1 MNAKPG
7 AALQPVLTSRQAD
20 TSAATP
26 ALSSEAASLDV
37 AIRHARAIATAGEA
51 IPRAYRDKPGAVLL
65 AREWAN
71 ARGVDILTAIQTVSF
86 VDGRPV
92 IDATMQRAL
101 AQRAGYRVRIEPGDT
116 SATAVVERDGAEVG
130 RATYTLDDAKT
141 AGLLQ
146 KKNWQQNPKNMLVA
160 RATTQALR
168 WHAPDVMVG
177 VFTDDDDVEVDHV
190 ATLSVVTDEPA
201 SVAAETPN
209 ADDADEVVEAEV
221 VPDIA
226 GETPQPTGRWESREA
241 LVVDLKAHG
250 VTQQEAV
257 MAAREIAA
265 QLDLD
270 TVPASVGE
278 IVTAPAEMLER
289 FAAWVDGT
297 TEGDA
302 A

>member
-1 MNAKPG
+1 MNVTPG
-7 AALQPVLTSRQAD
+7 AALQPVLTSRQPEAAAVAP
-20 TSAATP
+20 TLSA
-26 ALSSEAASLDV
+26 EAASLDV
-37 AIRHARAIATAGEA
+37 AIRHAKAIASAGEA
-51 IPRAYRDKPGAVLL
+51 LPRAYRNQPGAVLL

-86 VDGRPV
+86 VDGKPV

-101 AQRAGYRVRIEPGDT
+101 AQRAGYRVRVEPGDT
-116 SATAVVERDGAEVG
+116 SATAIVERDGEEIG
-130 RATYTLDDAKT
+130 CATYTLDDAKT
-141 AGLLQ
+141 AGLAQ

-177 VFTDDDDVEVDHV
+177 VFSEDDDVETDHV
-190 ATLSVVTDEPA
+190 ATLSVVADEPA
-201 SVAAETPN
+201 SVTAETPN
-209 ADDADEVVEAEV
+209 TVDTNVVEAEV
-221 VPDIA
+221 VPD
-226 GETPQPTGRWESREA
+226 TPSAPAGRWESREA
-241 LVVDLKAHG
+241 LMGDLKAHG

-278 IVTAPAEMLER
+278 IVTAPAELLER
-289 FAAWVDGT
+289 FAAWVD
-297 TEGDA
+297 A

>member
-101 AQRAGYRVRIEPGDT
+101 AQRAGYRVRVEPGDT
-116 SATAVVERDGAEVG
+116 SATAIVERDGEEIG

-177 VFTDDDDVEVDHV
+177 VFSDDDDVETDHV
-190 ATLSVVTDEPA
+190 ATLSVVADEPA
-201 SVAAETPN
+201 SVTAETPN
-209 ADDADEVVEAEV
+209 TVDTNVVEAEV
-221 VPDIA
+221 VPD
-226 GETPQPTGRWESREA
+226 TPS
-241 LVVDLKAHG
+241 
-250 VTQQEAV
+250 
-257 MAAREIAA
+257 
-265 QLDLD
+265 
-270 TVPASVGE
+270 
-278 IVTAPAEMLER
+278 APAGR
-289 FAAWVDGT
+289 
-297 TEGDA
+297 
-302 A
+302 